1 MVCRISDLKAATSL
15 NGMLLT
21 ILHEAPRNLHFE
33 GAWTEGWTHR
43 RCLHQHRTLKEAAE
57 CVSRQGPAWYV
68 FAIQD
73 GKPRQL
79 TATEE
84 RSLQEFRRLRDPLS
98 HARGQSGSDS
108 HS

>member
-21 ILHEAPRNLHFE
+21 SHAEIPQNLHFE

-43 RCLHQHRTLKEAAE
+43 RCHHQHRTLKEAAE
-57 CVSRQGPAWYV
+57 CVSPQGPAWYV
-68 FAIQD
+68 FAVQD
-73 GKPRQL
+73 GRPRQL

-84 RSLQEFRRLRDPLS
+84 RGLQEFRNLRHPLS
-98 HARGQSGSDS
+98 HVRGQS
-108 HS
+108 